1 MEAHHIVQVRYRD
14 PTHQFQYTENPEP
27 NNRWQATPVQKSTT
41 YQGHDCST
49 TVVPWGKSPTKNQL
63 VAGAFQDNHICPE
76 KWVLSGQVYILERPH
91 PPKKLPHYYDDPT
104 KGSLEIGAERV
115 RKRVGKNSGREI
127 HTRENS
133 EELEERS
140 NSPLSRG
147 LLGGYT
153 KRGRRIRAGP

>member
-1 MEAHHIVQVRYRD
+1 MGEIAYR
-14 PTHQFQYTENPEP
+14 EP
-27 NNRWQATPVQKSTT
+27 IGNKS
-41 YQGHDCST
+41 
-49 TVVPWGKSPTKNQL
+49 K
-63 VAGAFQDNHICPE
+63 FQDNHICPE

-91 PPKKLPHYYDDPT
+91 PPKKLPHYYDNPT

-127 HTRENS
+127 HMRENS

-153 KRGRRIRAGP
+153 KRGRRVPVGP

>member
-1 MEAHHIVQVRYRD
+1 MVGHTGLEICYISRTRLFDNSSALGEIAYQ
-14 PTHQFQYTENPEP
+14 EP
-27 NNRWQATPVQKSTT
+27 IGSGCK
-41 YQGHDCST
+41 
-49 TVVPWGKSPTKNQL
+49 
-63 VAGAFQDNHICPE
+63 FQDNHICPE

-153 KRGRRIRAGP
+153 KRDRRI